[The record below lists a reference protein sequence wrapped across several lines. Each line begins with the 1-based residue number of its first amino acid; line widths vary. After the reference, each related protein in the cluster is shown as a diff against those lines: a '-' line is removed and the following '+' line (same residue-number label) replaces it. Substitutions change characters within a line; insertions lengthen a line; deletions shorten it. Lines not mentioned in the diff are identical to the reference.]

1 MKLPSRRTRLLFAL
15 GSLAPLSILIIR
27 LEVASV
33 IRRAQAEG
41 AISAWVDPG
50 PASYF
55 FLFAGV
61 TSLVAAF
68 VSLFFDIRKL
78 KVGHSQGR
86 NVGTN

>member
-1 MKLPSRRTRLLFAL
+1 MKFPSRRTRLLFAL
-15 GSLAPLSILIIR
+15 GSLAPLSILITR

-55 FLFAGV
+55 FLFVGV
-61 TSLVAAF
+61 TSLVAAC
-68 VSLFFDIRKL
+68 VSLFVDIRGL
-78 KVGHSQGR
+78 KVGPSPGK
-86 NVGTN
+86 NAGTN